1 MAGGAEFNP
10 FQMEDGQVLVVGGHD
25 DQGVLDAVELIN
37 LTSSEV
43 GACLTFCGEFIQN
56 QLEQNLMPGDRNA
69 NHGVSQ
75 PTLGWF
81 LLASRWQPTG
91 ERGPIT
97 KLSKW
102 VTCMIIGHMHDNRL
116 TSGWRNDCSSHRT
129 MPILSHIHVHEKIHS
144 YTDTHRWVEEWMGC
158 SSRTRMPI
166 LSPTPP
172 SIGRWV
178 K

>member
-1 MAGGAEFNP
+1 MAGGSEFNP

-43 GACLTFCGEFIQN
+43 GACLTFCGEFVQN

-102 VTCMIIGHMHDNRL
+102 VTCMIIG
-116 TSGWRNDCSSHRT
+116 
-129 MPILSHIHVHEKIHS
+129 
-144 YTDTHRWVEEWMGC
+144 
-158 SSRTRMPI
+158 
-166 LSPTPP
+166 
-172 SIGRWV
+172 
-178 K
+178 

>member
-1 MAGGAEFNP
+1 
-10 FQMEDGQVLVVGGHD
+10 
-25 DQGVLDAVELIN
+25 
-37 LTSSEV
+37 
-43 GACLTFCGEFIQN
+43 
-56 QLEQNLMPGDRNA
+56 MPGDRNA

-102 VTCMIIGHMHDNRL
+102 VTCMIMGHMHDNRL
-116 TSGWRNDCSSHRT
+116 TSGWRNGCSSHRT

-158 SSRTRMPI
+158 SSHMPMLI
-166 LSPTPP
+166 LSPTPA
-172 SIGRWV
+172 SIGRWLGMIKEYTV
-178 K
+178 FWSVWIAYITWMLTLHESTSQEAASLLWTASGALTGSPAGLPTL